1 MLVGTE
7 RHLHAVEM
15 AAETVKAEKH
25 LGLDTVAALFLLF
38 DPGSVHVRANVTV
51 SGDKL
56 VTVDVVVT
64 VVSL

>member
-7 RHLHAVEM
+7 RHLHAVDI

-38 DPGSVHVRANVTV
+38 DPGSLHVRADVTV
-51 SGDKL
+51 SAGKA
-56 VTVDVVVT
+56 VTVDVVVK